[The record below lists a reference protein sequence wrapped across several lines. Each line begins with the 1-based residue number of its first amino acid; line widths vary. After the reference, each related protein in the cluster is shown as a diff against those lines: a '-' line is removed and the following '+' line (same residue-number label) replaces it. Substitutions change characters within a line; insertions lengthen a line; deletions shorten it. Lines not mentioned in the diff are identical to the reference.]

1 MTKQLVEKTKK
12 NKNQTNPNNR
22 KILFKA
28 QTNKWLK
35 LREALCRKNKF
46 NINKMTSILG
56 PILKKKKKSQYF
68 SKLWLRKL
76 PKDFD
81 NG

>member
-28 QTNKWLK
+28 QTNK
-35 LREALCRKNKF
+35 
-46 NINKMTSILG
+46 
-56 PILKKKKKSQYF
+56 
-68 SKLWLRKL
+68 
-76 PKDFD
+76 
-81 NG
+81 